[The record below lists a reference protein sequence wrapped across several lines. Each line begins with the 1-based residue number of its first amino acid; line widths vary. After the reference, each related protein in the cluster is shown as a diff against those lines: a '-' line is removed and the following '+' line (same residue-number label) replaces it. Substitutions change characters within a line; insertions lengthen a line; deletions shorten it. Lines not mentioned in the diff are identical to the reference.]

1 MKSYYLIL
9 ILFFSLCFNQT
20 RSVIFNTGSPESLE
34 HGYTIN
40 SNQSVA
46 NRISVMNNYV
56 LEAMA
61 FYMTLSSESGT
72 VNISIREDNNGVP
85 GELVNGTSEWIY
97 DLDPMNLNAYNVI
110 VTTDLCIYLDA
121 SNMYWWT
128 IKAETDET
136 EALWVHSNNS
146 YYTVAISDGQDN
158 WESSF
163 SQYAGSGGVWA
174 EQIYDAPFEL
184 GDVNFDFLLNVV
196 DIVSIIGHIME
207 SNQLPDEALIYADLN
222 IDGLVNVVDI
232 VQLVNTIL
240 IPLTVNPNFT
250 LEDINPAS
258 EYYTNSIGPSFFE
271 GQVSCYYF
279 GKQG

>member
-9 ILFFSLCFNQT
+9 ILLLNLSFNQT
-20 RSVIFNTGSPESLE
+20 RSVIFNTGSPDDLA
-34 HGYTIN
+34 HGYIVN
-40 SNQSVA
+40 SSQSVS
-46 NRISVMNNYV
+46 NRINVINNYV

-61 FYMTLSSESGT
+61 FYMTLNSPSGT
-72 VNISIREDNNGVP
+72 INISIREDNNGVP
-85 GELVNGTSEWIY
+85 GELVNDTSEWTY

-110 VTTDLCIYLDA
+110 ITTDLCIYLDA
-121 SNMYWWT
+121 LNFYWWT

-136 EALWVHSNNS
+136 EAIWAHSNNS
-146 YYTVAISDGQDN
+146 YYTIALSDGEDN
-158 WESSF
+158 WETSF
-163 SQYAGSGGVWA
+163 SQYAGAGGVWA

-196 DIVSIIGHIME
+196 DVVSIIGHIME
-207 SNQLPDEALIYADLN
+207 SNLLPEEALLYADLN
-222 IDGLVNVVDI
+222 IDGQINVVDI

-240 IPLTVNPNFT
+240 IPLSPNPNFT

-258 EYYTNSIGPSFFE
+258 EYYSESIGPSFFE